1 MNNRFALL
9 VALPLTLPALLGQA
23 VEGEVSPIETCDYT
37 MVLIEPGE
45 FLMGSPDG
53 ERRRHVD
60 ELQHPVV
67 MTRPYEIGATEVTL
81 RLYEQVMGQ
90 RPEDLEAYERPLSG
104 VSWYGAIVFCNELSK
119 LEGLDPVYEITED
132 TVTWDDDANGYRLPT
147 EAEWEYAARAGGQTR
162 YAGSDKIDKVAWHR
176 GNAGRYHRGV
186 AQLDPNAW
194 GLFDMCGNMWEWCWD
209 GYHPY
214 PTDTE
219 TDPVRS
225 PDGRYRIARGGSY
238 VSSECSGVRVADR
251 GRYDA
256 GAQYRDLGFRLA
268 RTR

>member
-1 MNNRFALL
+1 MKRKTCWLAA
-9 VALPLTLPALLGQA
+9 VALALPFLVGGVAADGQKPTA
-23 VEGEVSPIETCDYT
+23 TCNYT

-67 MTRPYEIGATEVTL
+67 MTRPYEMGATEVTL

-90 RPEDLEAYERPLSG
+90 RPEDLEAYERTLSG
-104 VSWYGAIVFCNELSK
+104 VSWYRAIVFCNELSK
-119 LEGLDPVYEITED
+119 LEGLDPVYKITED

-162 YAGSDKIDKVAWHR
+162 YAGSDKIDKVAWHG
-176 GNAGRYHRGV
+176 GNTSRRHRGV
-186 AQLDPNAW
+186 AKLDPNAW
-194 GLFDMCGNMWEWCWD
+194 GLYDMCGNMWEWCWD

-238 VSSECSGVRVADR
+238 VSSEYSGVRVADR

-256 GAQYRDLGFRLA
+256 GVCYGDLGFRLA